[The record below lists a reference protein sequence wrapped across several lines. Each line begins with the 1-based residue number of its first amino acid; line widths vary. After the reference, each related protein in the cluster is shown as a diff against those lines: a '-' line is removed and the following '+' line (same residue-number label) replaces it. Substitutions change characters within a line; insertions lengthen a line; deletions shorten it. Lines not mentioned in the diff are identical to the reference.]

1 MNKKKI
7 NIDCL
12 KYTLDNL
19 EIESKN
25 IYLGIDLLTLF
36 KHLNIKNYHYLE
48 AIEHVLNYII
58 KFSGE
63 GTNIIIPVFNFDCV
77 SKKRFDSISSDGQS
91 GALGN
96 ALLKKHFKL
105 RTYHPMY
112 SFLCFGQKVDD
123 YKKKRNKNATGKN
136 SLWKNFIDENYDLVS
151 IGHHWNRSFTHV
163 HYIENLINVDYRNNL
178 NFSVKY
184 FETKKKFF
192 NKKFSFFARKREICE
207 FSGITF
213 NCDKLFMKEK
223 ISKFYK
229 FKNLIS
235 FKLNIQ
241 QASSMLFDDLSK
253 NSEKLVSYIRPNKTN
268 KNVLYSEDG
277 TMLSLEKRYM
287 NL

>member
-12 KYTLDNL
+12 KYIFDNL

-25 IYLGIDLLTLF
+25 IYLGIDLLSLL
-36 KHLNIKNYHYLE
+36 KHLKIKNYNYLE

-58 KFSGE
+58 NFSGK
-63 GTNIIIPVFNFDCV
+63 GSNIIIPVFNFDCV
-77 SKKRFDSISSDGQS
+77 SEKRFYSISSDGQS

-96 ALLKKHFKL
+96 ILLKKYFKL
-105 RTYHPMY
+105 RTHHPMY
-112 SFLCFGQKVDD
+112 SFLCFGQKAGD

-163 HYIENLINVDYRNNL
+163 HYIENLINVDYRYNL

-184 FETKKKFF
+184 FETRKKFF

-207 FSGITF
+207 FSGITL

-223 ISKFYK
+223 ISNFYK

-241 QASSMLFDDLSK
+241 QASNMLFDDLNK

-277 TMLSLEKRYM
+277 TMLSLEKKYM
-287 NL
+287 NM